1 VSVELCI
8 ERAML
13 EVGVRVERS
22 VRQRGKRSVRGSMVA
37 VDGGLERR
45 EGGGRVGA
53 RLSRLIA

>member
-1 VSVELCI
+1 MSVELCI

>member
-1 VSVELCI
+1 MSVELCI

-22 VRQRGKRSVRGSMVA
+22 VRRRGKRSVRGSMVA